1 MRGSFG
7 GLCQP
12 LSEEVGMKTPW
23 EIMKCHRSQTYF
35 ITVLAV
41 TYLGYC
47 GMLFNCEHA
56 NF

>member
-47 GMLFNCEHA
+47 GMLFNCKHA